1 MMQRVRLVLLSFPLL
16 APMILSQFASADEVL
31 DQQSPG
37 PIGFG
42 QSPSDAV
49 EWAQSFTVGVTGTLS
64 RIEVYILKLPGVIEN
79 LTVTIYE
86 ANSGVPT
93 TSLGAAT
100 LFSDVITGSAAFR
113 SVDFSGLGLSVTAGD
128 KLAFGLKKAPDSGIH
143 IMPFDGG
150 NPYAG
155 GNTFSRNLGP
165 PILAWVAQPTAD
177 FGFRTYVDVEAATE
191 LFGDYNDDGTIDAVD
206 YTVWRNTLE
215 SGGSLLHDA
224 TPESVAVEDYDY
236 WKAHYGE
243 SSPGSGGLAVPEPTS
258 LLLAVAGIIANAISR
273 RRSPKPTILSAT
285 DAPTAPPRASG

>member
-1 MMQRVRLVLLSFPLL
+1 MMRRARLVMLSFPLL
-16 APMILSQFASADEVL
+16 APMLLGQFASAEEVL

-64 RIEVYILKLPGVIEN
+64 RIDVYVAKIFAVIEN
-79 LTVTIYE
+79 LTVTIYD
-86 ANSGVPT
+86 ADSGVPT
-93 TSLGAAT
+93 TSLGSAT
-100 LFSDVITGSAAFR
+100 LLSGPMSSMAAFH
-113 SVDFSGLGLSVTAGD
+113 SVDVSGLAISVTAGD

-177 FGFRTYVDVEAATE
+177 FGFKTYVNVEEDTE

-206 YTVWRNTLE
+206 YTVWRNTFG

-224 TPESVAVEDYDY
+224 TPESVAEEDYDY

-258 LLLAVAGIIANAISR
+258 ILLAVAGIIATAISR
-273 RRSPKPTILSAT
+273 RR
-285 DAPTAPPRASG
+285 PR

>member
-1 MMQRVRLVLLSFPLL
+1 MERCLKSCAFFALVAISLC
-16 APMILSQFASADEVL
+16 SQTALGEEVL
-31 DQQSPG
+31 DQQSTNSSG
-37 PIGFG
+37 LG

-64 RIEVYILKLPGVIEN
+64 RVEVYILKILNVTQD

-93 TSLGAAT
+93 TSLGSAT
-100 LFSDVITGSAAFR
+100 LFSSTITGSAAFR
-113 SVDFSGLGLSVTAGD
+113 SVDVAELGINVTAGE

-143 IMPFDGG
+143 IMPYDGG

-165 PILAWVAQPTAD
+165 PVLAWVAQPTVD
-177 FGFRTYVDVEAATE
+177 FGFKTYVDVDAATE

-215 SGGSLLHDA
+215 SSGSLLHDA

-258 LLLAVAGIIANAISR
+258 ILLAVAGIIATGISQR
-273 RRSPKPTILSAT
+273 R
-285 DAPTAPPRASG
+285 PR